1 MAQLKTKQAAPV
13 VEKKPDA
20 AARTTASDIFSRDNL
35 LWMIGGA
42 AVMILGYLLMA
53 GGRSEDPNVFDPAE
67 VYSARRITVAPIL
80 ILIGL
85 AIEVYA
91 LLRQPKRG

>member
-1 MAQLKTKQAAPV
+1 MAQLKSRQAVADKQP
-13 VEKKPDA
+13 A
-20 AARTTASDIFSRDNL
+20 AASRPAAFGIFSRDNL
-35 LWMIGGA
+35 VWMVAGA
-42 AVMILGYLLMA
+42 VVMIIGYMLMS
-53 GGRSEDPNVFDPAE
+53 GGRSEDPNVFDPNE

-91 LLRQPKRG
+91 LFRTPTKVH